1 MHPCPPPKP
10 LPPLIEIESK
20 VLNPRLISFDAHGNL
35 RYGGPERDRNDEL
48 LRVLSTDKDHKN
60 DDDPNQEWYIMD
72 SAWVQ
77 SWLLHVYLDPD
88 NAPGP
93 GPCRNDRLCVNRDH
107 LSSSSFSTSKR
118 ISTRL
123 KAKDRLVMATA
134 KRAGDYRR
142 VCEKTWRVFQEL
154 YPGSGPSIIA
164 KFPEIVPST
173 DENRKKF
180 NIADGERIGAELG
193 LDNLGRYDTTGW
205 IVLEEAAEAAGDSNI
220 AQTLVNAF
228 KTVDKFF
235 TNLVGDMQQGAEK
248 LVQNATLLH
257 KSSSNKRDE
266 GDEPA
271 SVPRDQIPK
280 QSPAD
285 KSTLPTTSSLKPKKA
300 EIGSAAAVVR
310 KITEQPTSTSS
321 NPVIAK
327 SPPPVRRNQQF
338 YDELFFS
345 SDEGVE
351 LPAVPATG
359 DDAAPATASGTGT
372 GTGTTTPAGKGKGK
386 VQADGDR
393 LYDAAYSRPDGSL
406 FSQERPRG
414 LSGKE

>member
-1 MHPCPPPKP
+1 
-10 LPPLIEIESK
+10 
-20 VLNPRLISFDAHGNL
+20 
-35 RYGGPERDRNDEL
+35 
-48 LRVLSTDKDHKN
+48 
-60 DDDPNQEWYIMD
+60 
-72 SAWVQ
+72 
-77 SWLLHVYLDPD
+77 
-88 NAPGP
+88 
-93 GPCRNDRLCVNRDH
+93 
-107 LSSSSFSTSKR
+107 
-118 ISTRL
+118 
-123 KAKDRLVMATA
+123 MATA

-173 DENRKKF
+173 DENRKRF

-220 AQTLVNAF
+220 SQTLVKAF

-235 TNLVGDMQQGAEK
+235 TNLAGEMQQGAEK
-248 LVQNATLLH
+248 LVQNASLLH
-257 KSSSNKRDE
+257 KSSSNKRAE
-266 GDEPA
+266 EDEPGT
-271 SVPRDQIPK
+271 VLRDQIPK

-285 KSTLPTTSSLKPKKA
+285 TSTLPTTSSLKPEKA
-300 EIGSAAAVVR
+300 QVGSAVVSPR
-310 KITEQPTSTSS
+310 RNKSEQPTSAST

-351 LPAVPATG
+351 LPAVPAT
-359 DDAAPATASGTGT
+359 DDAAPSAVGATGA
-372 GTGTTTPAGKGKGK
+372 GTGTTSPAGKDKDKDKGKGK
-386 VQADGDR
+386 VLAEGDR
-393 LYDAAYSRPDGSL
+393 LYDAVYSRPDGSL
-406 FSQERPRG
+406 FSQVHPSR
-414 LSGKE
+414 SGND